1 MIYKTETACRSC
13 GSSNLTDLLP
23 FGDTPLADRLLTEK
37 ELEEKEHLVPL
48 TLSIC
53 GDCSLVQILETV
65 DPEILF
71 YSEYPYFSS
80 VSPSLQKHFKRSAD
94 HLLETRSL
102 GPDSLIVEAASND
115 GYLLRYFHEEGI
127 PVLGIDPAE
136 APVKKARELGINTMN
151 TFFTSELAQ
160 ELVNSGKKAD
170 VFLANNVLAHIPD
183 LNGFVKGIATLLK
196 EDGVAVIENHYVVD
210 LIDHCEFDTIY
221 HQHVCYYSITA
232 WRNLFKAHDLY
243 LNRVTR
249 TSIHGGSLRIFVEK
263 FDAADD
269 SVLELLQM
277 EKERKVDKP
286 DYYLKFADRVTEL
299 RSELRKILKALKAEG
314 KTIAGYGAAAKACTL
329 MAYCG
334 IDGNYLDF
342 VADLNVYKHGK
353 FMGGNRLKILPPEAV
368 MEKKPDYLLILAW
381 NFADEIIKQM
391 KDFSDAGGRFVVP
404 VPFPEVR

>member
-13 GSSNLTDLLP
+13 GSLNLTDLLP
-23 FGDTPLADRLLTEK
+23 FGDTPLADRLLTK
-37 ELEEKEHLVPL
+37 EELDEKEHLVPL

-65 DPEILF
+65 DPEVLF
-71 YSEYPYFSS
+71 YAEYPYFSS
-80 VSPSLQKHFKRSAD
+80 VSPSLQKHFKGSAD
-94 HLLETRSL
+94 YLLETRSL
-102 GPDSLIVEAASND
+102 GPDSLVVEAASND

-136 APVKKARELGINTMN
+136 APVNKAREIGIDTMN

-160 ELVNSGKKAD
+160 ELVDSGKKAD

-183 LNGFVKGIATLLK
+183 LNGFVKGIATILK
-196 EDGVAVIENHYVVD
+196 DDGVAVIENHYVVD

-232 WRNLFKAHDLY
+232 WRNLFKAHGLY
-243 LNRVTR
+243 LNRVKR
-249 TSIHGGSLRIFVEK
+249 TSIHGGSLRIYVEK
-263 FDAADD
+263 FDAVDD
-269 SVLELLQM
+269 SVLDLLEM
-277 EKERKVDKP
+277 EKERMVDKP
-286 DYYLKFADRVTEL
+286 DYYLKFAERVTEL

-329 MAYCG
+329 MAYSG
-334 IDGNYLDF
+334 IDSSYLDF

-353 FMGGNRLKILPPEAV
+353 FMGGNRLEILPPEAV

-381 NFADEIIKQM
+381 NFADEIIEQM
-391 KDFSDAGGRFVVP
+391 KDFSDAGGKFVVP